1 MKPVIKYLL
10 TVVAIAAL
18 GLVVYVKVF
27 VPKHTFSV
35 VHPISGQLNV
45 TVQGIGNV
53 NALNIYSITAQ
64 TGGKILQI
72 LTDEG
77 RWVKKGDLLIVMDGV
92 DLPRQLETASA
103 DFKKAEYEVKAL
115 QGDLGN
121 QEAQRTLLQITFS
134 RYKKLYKQ
142 GFVAKAEYDK
152 ALADLQGIRAAIKAT
167 ESRIKSSR
175 SGVAAAS
182 KQVDALQEKIDRLRV
197 YSPTDGYVFIKEAE
211 VAQYVQPSSTILKIV
226 DPASLWVEVKLDER
240 ISAQVKPSQEASI
253 VLRSQPD
260 RRYEGVVKRIDAMTD
275 PVTLERTINVAFTT
289 LPKPFFINEQARV
302 IINVRKYDH
311 VVKIPLTTVVQR
323 NGKTGVWVVRNGRA
337 HFLTIK
343 TVAVN
348 DSEMAIANGDS
359 NTSILIPDNHK
370 KSLNEG
376 MRIYQ

>member
-1 MKPVIKYLL
+1 MKGSIKYLL
-10 TVVAIAAL
+10 TVVIIAAL

-35 VHPISGQLNV
+35 VHPTSGQLNV

-92 DLPRQLETASA
+92 DLPRQLETAQA
-103 DFKKAEYEVKAL
+103 DCKKAEYEVKAL
-115 QGDLGN
+115 QGDLRN
-121 QEAQRTLLQITFS
+121 QETQRTLLQITFN

-142 GFVAKAEYDK
+142 RLVAQAEYDK
-152 ALADLQGIRAAIKAT
+152 ALADLQGIEAAIKAT
-167 ESRIKSSR
+167 KARIQSSR
-175 SGVAAAS
+175 SGVTAAS
-182 KQVDALQEKIDRLRV
+182 KQVDALQEKIDRLRI
-197 YSPTDGYVFIKEAE
+197 YSPTDGYVFTKEAE

-240 ISAQVKPSQEASI
+240 ISAQVTLSQEARI
-253 VLRSQPD
+253 ILRSQPD
-260 RRYEGVVKRIDAMTD
+260 RRYKGVVKRIDAMTD
-275 PVTLERTINVAFTT
+275 PVTLERTINVAFET

-302 IINVRKYDH
+302 IIDVRRYDN

-337 HFLTIK
+337 HFLAVK

-359 NTSILIPDNHK
+359 DTSILIPDNHK
-370 KSLNEG
+370 KSLREG

>member
-1 MKPVIKYLL
+1 MKGSIKYLL
-10 TVVAIAAL
+10 TVVVIATL
-18 GLVVYVKVF
+18 GLLVYVKVF
-27 VPKHTFSV
+27 IPKHTFAII
-35 VHPISGQLNV
+35 HPTSGQLNV

-53 NALNIYSITAQ
+53 NALNIYTITAQ
-64 TGGKILQI
+64 TGGEILQI

-92 DLPRQLETASA
+92 DLPQLLETANA

-115 QGDLGN
+115 QGDLRN

-142 GFVAKAEYDK
+142 GFVAQAEYDK

-175 SGVAAAS
+175 SGVTAAS
-182 KQVDALQEKIDRLRV
+182 KQVDALQKKIDRLRI
-197 YSPTDGYVFIKEAE
+197 YSPTDGYVYTKEAE

-240 ISAQVKPSQEASI
+240 ISAQVKPSQEARI
-253 VLRSQPD
+253 ILRSQPD
-260 RRYEGVVKRIDAMTD
+260 RQYKGVVKRIDAMTD
-275 PVTLERTINVAFTT
+275 PVTLERTINVAFAT

-348 DSEMAIANGDS
+348 DSEMAIANGDI

-370 KSLNEG
+370 KSLSEG

>member
-92 DLPRQLETASA
+92 DLPDQLEKVQA
-103 DFKKAEYEVKAL
+103 DLHKAEYEVKAL
-115 QGDLGN
+115 QDDLKN
-121 QEAQRTLLQITFS
+121 QEAQKTLLQITFS

-142 GFVAKAEYDK
+142 RFVAQAEYDK

-167 ESRIKSSR
+167 GSRIKSSQ
-175 SGVAAAS
+175 SAVMAAS
-182 KQVDALQEKIDRLRV
+182 KNVDALQEKIDRLRV
-197 YSPTDGYVFIKEAE
+197 YSPTDGYVITKEAE
-211 VAQYVQPSSTILKIV
+211 IGQYVQPSSTILKIV

-260 RRYEGVVKRIDAMTD
+260 RTYKGVVKRIDAMTD

-348 DSEMAIANGDS
+348 DSEMAIANEDS

>member
-1 MKPVIKYLL
+1 MKGSIKYLL
-10 TVVAIAAL
+10 TVVIIAAL

-35 VHPISGQLNV
+35 VHPTSGQLNV

-77 RWVKKGDLLIVMDGV
+77 IWVKKGDLLIVMDGV
-92 DLPRQLETASA
+92 DLPRQLETAQA
-103 DFKKAEYEVKAL
+103 DCKKAEYEVKAL
-115 QGDLGN
+115 QGDLRN
-121 QEAQRTLLQITFS
+121 QETQRTLLQITFN

-142 GFVAKAEYDK
+142 RLVAQAEYDK
-152 ALADLQGIRAAIKAT
+152 ALADLQGIEAAIKAT
-167 ESRIKSSR
+167 KARIQSSR
-175 SGVAAAS
+175 SGVTAAS
-182 KQVDALQEKIDRLRV
+182 KQVDALQEKIDRLRI
-197 YSPTDGYVFIKEAE
+197 YSPTDGYVFTKEAE

-240 ISAQVKPSQEASI
+240 ISAQVTLSQEARI
-253 VLRSQPD
+253 ILRSQPD
-260 RRYEGVVKRIDAMTD
+260 RRYKGVVKRIDAMTD
-275 PVTLERTINVAFTT
+275 PVTLERTINVAFET

-302 IINVRKYDH
+302 IIDVRRYDN

-323 NGKTGVWVVRNGRA
+323 NGKTGVWIVRNGRA
-337 HFLTIK
+337 HFLAVK

-370 KSLNEG
+370 KSLREG